1 MEHAPEDEAIFVEEI
16 KKNTNILLQLIND
29 ILFLSRL
36 DAHMVEFKREVVD
49 FVPLFASNLQMGWS
63 KYLSQEVK
71 VAIDCPYNKLMVD
84 IDTEQVGRVVSHLAA
99 NAAHYTHQGT
109 ITAKTYYHS
118 QNLYF
123 TIDDTGSGISKEHLS
138 RLFERFTENETGER
152 RGSGLGLNICKELVE
167 QMGGKIEVMSQ
178 LGKGTSVWVSIPCT
192 IQEDLQFKEQPNNNQ
207 TTDEQKPELLNGI
220 DLSTLSPE
228 DLDNIDLSDI
238 DLNSLMSN
246 TDLFKS

>member
-1 MEHAPEDEAIFVEEI
+1 
-16 KKNTNILLQLIND
+16 
-29 ILFLSRL
+29 
-36 DAHMVEFKREVVD
+36 
-49 FVPLFASNLQMGWS
+49 
-63 KYLSQEVK
+63 
-71 VAIDCPYNKLMVD
+71 
-84 IDTEQVGRVVSHLAA
+84 
-99 NAAHYTHQGT
+99 
-109 ITAKTYYHS
+109 
-118 QNLYF
+118 
-123 TIDDTGSGISKEHLS
+123 
-138 RLFERFTENETGER
+138 
-152 RGSGLGLNICKELVE
+152 
-167 QMGGKIEVMSQ
+167 MGGKIEVMSQ